1 MRNLLRLTL
10 VMFVASMLL
19 AGRAS
24 AEGVKQPI
32 FLLSPHRTKFSAWSL
47 YLTVDS
53 NDPSKV
59 LQLGLEKLVGKNS
72 EDLAPSGYEAVLAA
86 QADAKTTRESL
97 STLDAANFGSGQI
110 KVEKDD
116 ALHVSLT
123 PVDAGTYRLMVS
135 LRIAADQRF
144 TIGGKEQS
152 KRDVLIKF
160 DKASKKWSACAS
172 TMIDA
177 EKNKIVENGCKPI
190 SGIVFPVKGTGIYR
204 VVGVLEGEP
213 VVLLDR

>member
-1 MRNLLRLTL
+1 M
-10 VMFVASMLL
+10 MFVASLLL
-19 AGRAS
+19 AEGAAA
-24 AEGVKQPI
+24 AEGAKQPI

-47 YLTVDS
+47 YLTVDP

-72 EDLAPSGYEAVLAA
+72 EDLAPQGYEAVLAA
-86 QADAKTTRESL
+86 QGDPKTQRETL
-97 STLDAANFGSGQI
+97 STLDAANFGSSQI

-123 PVDAGTYRLMVS
+123 PVDADSYRLMVS

-152 KRDVLIKF
+152 KRDVLVKY
-160 DKASKKWSACAS
+160 DKGSKKWSACAT

-177 EKNKIVENGCKPI
+177 EKNKIVEGGCKPI